1 MEMPTQEE
9 ITALL
14 SLVEDP
20 ELQHNIVDLG
30 YVEDI
35 RIGDAAVDITLRL
48 SKPVT
53 PLRKAIGD
61 DAKTRLTDALGPN
74 VEVQVDVVG
83 PQPASAQRAAQQS
96 AQQKGPG
103 KPAGVQHVI
112 AVASGKGGVGKSTVA
127 TNLAVALAQ
136 SGASVGLMD
145 ADVYGPSVPTMMGVD
160 EKPGFAD
167 GKVYPVQA
175 HGVLLMSIGFVVDDD
190 DAMIWR
196 GPMASG
202 AINQFISDVVWGELD
217 YLILDLP
224 PGTGDIQLTIVQKL
238 KLTGA
243 IVVTTPQEVAL
254 ADVRRA
260 NGMFTKVDVP
270 VLGIVEN
277 MSYFVCPGCGHR
289 EEIFAHGGG
298 RTAAEQMGVPFLGEL
313 PLAYGVRAAGDI
325 GIPVVRAEPES
336 EQAAAFTRIAAELS
350 RVLADRA

>member
-1 MEMPTQEE
+1 MDMPTKDE

-20 ELQHNIVDLG
+20 ELQRNIVDLG
-30 YVEDI
+30 YVEDLRVGNGSI
-35 RIGDAAVDITLRL
+35 DVTLRM

-53 PLRKAIGD
+53 PLRQAVGD
-61 DAKTRLTDALGPN
+61 DAKARLQDAFPGVAEIN
-74 VEVQVDVVG
+74 VDVVG
-83 PQPASAQRAAQQS
+83 PQPASAQRAARQAAS
-96 AQQKGPG
+96 QKGPG
-103 KPAGVQHVI
+103 TLPGVDHII

-136 SGASVGLMD
+136 SGASVGLLD
-145 ADVYGPSVPTMMGVD
+145 TDVYGPSIPSMMGVD
-160 EKPGFAD
+160 EKPGFSD
-167 GKVYPVQA
+167 GKVFPVQA
-175 HGVLLMSIGFVVDDD
+175 HGVSLMSMGFVVDEE

-202 AINQFISDVVWGELD
+202 AINQFITDVVWGELD

-224 PGTGDIQLTIVQKL
+224 PGTGDIQLTISQKL
-238 KLTGA
+238 ALSGS
-243 IVVTTPQEVAL
+243 IIVTTPQEVAL

-260 NGMFTKVDVP
+260 ARMFAQVDIP

-298 RTAAEQMGVPFLGEL
+298 RASAEKMGVPFLGEL
-313 PLAYGVRAAGDI
+313 PLAHGVRASGDI
-325 GIPVVRAEPES
+325 GIPVVISEPES
-336 EQAAAFTRIAAELS
+336 EHAKAFMRIAAQLS
-350 RVLADRA
+350 GILAER